1 MTVALRPRAALSSL
15 GLPDK
20 AVARLAS
27 LRIDSVEAFSSRVS
41 DPAAAERL
49 RVYMDVDPETMSAAV
64 EAALKVAPGH
74 GDRRA
79 IGGALIRDP

>member
-1 MTVALRPRAALSSL
+1 MTFALQPRRALSGL

-20 AVARLAS
+20 AVTKLAS

-49 RVYMDVDPETMSAAV
+49 RLYIGVDPETMNAAV
-64 EAALKVAPGH
+64 EEALKVAPAS

-79 IGGALIRDP
+79 IGGALVRDP